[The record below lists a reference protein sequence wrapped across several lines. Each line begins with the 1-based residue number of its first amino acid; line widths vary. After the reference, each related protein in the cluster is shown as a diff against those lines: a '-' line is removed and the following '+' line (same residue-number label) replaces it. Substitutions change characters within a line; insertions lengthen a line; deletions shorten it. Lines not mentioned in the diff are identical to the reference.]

1 MSKVFINPGHDP
13 IELKD
18 TYDYDCGAWN
28 PEMEM
33 YENEVAAEVAELVA
47 GYLQAAGCEV
57 MVFQDESLATITD
70 TSDEWDSDVFVSIH
84 CNAANT
90 VAQGTE
96 TFGYYN
102 SAKGKKLA
110 TCIHNQI
117 TEELPELV
125 DRGVK
130 TAGFYVIKYTNAPAA
145 LVEMAFIDN
154 NEDAIILRDK
164 KDNFARAIARGITD
178 YLSR

>member
-1 MSKVFINPGHDP
+1 MSKIFINPGHDP
-13 IELKD
+13 LNLKG
-18 TYDYDCGAWN
+18 TGDYDCGAWN
-28 PEMEM
+28 PDMEM

-47 GYLQAAGCEV
+47 GYLQGAGCEV
-57 MVFQDESLATITD
+57 NVFQDESLSKIVD
-70 TSDEWDSDVFVSIH
+70 ESDDWYTDVFVSIH

-90 VAQGTE
+90 IAQGTE

-102 SAKGKKLA
+102 SANGKELA
-110 TCIHNQI
+110 SCIHNQI
-117 TEELPELV
+117 TGTIPELV

-154 NEDAIILRDK
+154 NEDAEILRDR
-164 KDNFARAIARGITD
+164 KDDFARAIARGITD